1 LSGPL
6 DKALEMADPAAR
18 VAMRACTVIPL
29 RHRVDI
35 RASERHEGNRAEEE
49 VFVMSVTAREQLRP
63 RTLRVT
69 QPLLLRNIRP
79 MGGEATDLL
88 IRDGI
93 IAAAGQGLDAP
104 EALVEE
110 GLGAL
115 ALPGLVEAHT
125 HLDKTLWGMGWRP
138 HQAGPALMDKIETER
153 RLKKEW
159 NIDPARQSARQVVQ
173 SLRHGT
179 THIRSHVDVDDAVG
193 LAGMEG
199 VLATRQAYAHCMDI
213 QTIAF
218 PQSGLLIRPGVA
230 ALLEDAMRMGAD
242 GVGGLDPCLIDRDP
256 KGHLDVVFG
265 LAGKFGK
272 PVDIHLHEPGQVGA
286 FSMELIAERTQALG
300 MQGQVTISH
309 AFCLGDA
316 DAAMVDRLLDL
327 LAASGIAIMTTGPAG
342 RPAPPVAKLRARGIT
357 VCAGSDGIRD
367 TWNPYGTG
375 DMLQRAMLV
384 GLRNN
389 FRRDDEVAMALDT
402 CTSGGAAVMGV
413 SGYGLTAGCVAD
425 LVLVAAET
433 LAEAVVSQPARA
445 LVVKRGKV
453 VARDGTALVE
463 AP

>member
-1 LSGPL
+1 
-6 DKALEMADPAAR
+6 M
-18 VAMRACTVIPL
+18 
-29 RHRVDI
+29 
-35 RASERHEGNRAEEE
+35 
-49 VFVMSVTAREQLRP
+49 
-63 RTLRVT
+63 T
-69 QPLLLRNIRP
+69 QPLLLRQLRP
-79 MGGEATDLL
+79 MGGEMCNLL

-93 IAAAGQGLDAP
+93 ISAMGVGLDAP
-104 EALVEE
+104 GAAVEDC
-110 GLGAL
+110 GGAL

-199 VLATRQAYAHCMDI
+199 VLATQQAYADVMDI

-265 LAGKFGK
+265 LAEKFGK
-272 PVDIHLHEPGQVGA
+272 PVDIHLHEPGLVGA
-286 FSMELIAERTQALG
+286 FSMELIVERTRALG

-309 AFCLGDA
+309 AFCLGDP
-316 DAAMVDRLLDL
+316 DAAMVNGLLDL
-327 LAASGIAIMTTGPAG
+327 LAAADIAVMTTGPAS

-367 TWNPYGTG
+367 TWNPYGNG

-389 FRRDDEVAMALDT
+389 FRRDDEIEMALDA
-402 CTSGGAAVMGV
+402 CTRGGAAVMGV
-413 SGYGLTAGCVAD
+413 RDYGLAPGCTAD
-425 LVLVAAET
+425 IVLVEAES
-433 LAEAVVSQPARA
+433 LAEAVVSQPPRT

-453 VARDGTALVE
+453 VSRTGATSVQV
-463 AP
+463 P